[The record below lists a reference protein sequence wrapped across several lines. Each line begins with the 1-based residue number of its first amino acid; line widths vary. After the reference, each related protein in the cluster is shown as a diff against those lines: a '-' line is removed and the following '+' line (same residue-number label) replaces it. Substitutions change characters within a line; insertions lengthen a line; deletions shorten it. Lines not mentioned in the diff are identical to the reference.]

1 MSEDKPKGDPRV
13 FWILNLILSFIFAY
27 TVLLGLEFL
36 VDFEYDWITIILL
49 TVIVMIISHLMVD

>member
-49 TVIVMIISHLMVD
+49 TIIVMIISHLMVD